1 MRILIMI
8 AAAVVA
14 AATLVITGPT
24 ASAQETLVAPKNP
37 LTVRVANANG
47 QCAAVPAA
55 STVPGERVIQWPC
68 GNWRDHYWTMD
79 INRDT
84 FQIITAN
91 SGQCMAIPGGSTR
104 PGERVIQWPCG
115 NHRDHFWFL
124 VFTGGGRFQ
133 ILNVGS
139 GQCLAVPGAS
149 TVPGEGLIQW
159 PCGNYPDHFWHFP
172 DLDALAPGHG
182 AAHPG

>member
-55 STVPGERVIQWPC
+55 STV
-68 GNWRDHYWTMD
+68 
-79 INRDT
+79 
-84 FQIITAN
+84 
-91 SGQCMAIPGGSTR
+91 